1 MQKTARRNSSSVEL
15 ANALRPTIT
24 RLARRLRQQDHSG
37 LGPTTTAALGSIK
50 KHGGPTHGELAS
62 IEQVAPP
69 TITAVVGKLES
80 LGLVTREIGVRVTL
94 GAGTRQV
101 LGLIVGQ
108 GLRLTMTGVVIGLV
122 LAAFGTPLTRSL
134 LFNISPF
141 DPFSFIA
148 VSLLLVAVA
157 LMASYIPAR
166 RAMKV
171 DPVVA
176 LRQE

>member
-80 LGLVTREIGVRVTL
+80 LGLVTRELGTTDRRVTRIRITA
-94 GAGTRQV
+94 AGLEQLDEVRSRRTSWLASQLASLTDDERR
-101 LGLIVGQ
+101 
-108 GLRLTMTGVVIGLV
+108 RLADAADV
-122 LAAFGTPLTRSL
+122 LAK
-134 LFNISPF
+134 
-141 DPFSFIA
+141 
-148 VSLLLVAVA
+148 LVDVA
-157 LMASYIPAR
+157 EAAT
-166 RAMKV
+166 
-171 DPVVA
+171 
-176 LRQE
+176 

>member
-50 KHGGPTHGELAS
+50 KHGGLTHGELAS

-80 LGLVTREIGVRVTL
+80 LGLVTREIGTTDRRVTRIRITA
-94 GAGTRQV
+94 AGLEQLDEVRSRRTSWLASQLASLTDDERR
-101 LGLIVGQ
+101 
-108 GLRLTMTGVVIGLV
+108 RLADAADV
-122 LAAFGTPLTRSL
+122 LAK
-134 LFNISPF
+134 
-141 DPFSFIA
+141 
-148 VSLLLVAVA
+148 LVDVA
-157 LMASYIPAR
+157 EAAT
-166 RAMKV
+166 
-171 DPVVA
+171 
-176 LRQE
+176 